1 MMKTIN
7 NDIER
12 LIGVKELL
20 ITIDMVNGFVKE
32 GTLAAPSIM
41 RVVPRQIELLNESM
55 NNKNTGLVFIRD
67 SHPNDAVE
75 FKTYGVH
82 CLEGTKETEVI
93 DELKEYEKYSIE
105 YLKNSTNLMYALGL
119 QQDLIRFYNLE
130 RIRLMGC
137 LSEVC
142 VENGAIGLRTFF
154 DQINKDVE
162 ICVHADAIDTFNAPG
177 HDANMVTNN
186 ALIKMQANGI
196 KILRK
201 RK

>member
-1 MMKTIN
+1 
-7 NDIER
+7 
-12 LIGVKELL
+12 
-20 ITIDMVNGFVKE
+20 
-32 GTLAAPSIM
+32 
-41 RVVPRQIELLNESM
+41 
-55 NNKNTGLVFIRD
+55 
-67 SHPNDAVE
+67 
-75 FKTYGVH
+75 
-82 CLEGTKETEVI
+82 
-93 DELKEYEKYSIE
+93 
-105 YLKNSTNLMYALGL
+105 MYALGL

-130 RIRLMGC
+130 RIRLIGC